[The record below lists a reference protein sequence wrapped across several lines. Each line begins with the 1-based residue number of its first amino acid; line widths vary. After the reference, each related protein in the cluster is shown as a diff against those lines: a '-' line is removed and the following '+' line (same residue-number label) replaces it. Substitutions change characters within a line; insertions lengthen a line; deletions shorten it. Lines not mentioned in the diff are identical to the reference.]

1 MANRFQNVINQ
12 LPEGD
17 ERNRIETAL
26 NDSTISSEAAL
37 RAIIH
42 GRTVESAT
50 SLLRELLELG
60 LGDASA
66 LAGILVTG
74 KYFISILSTHYIYSI
89 IL

>member
-1 MANRFQNVINQ
+1 MANRFQNIINQ

-26 NDSTISSEAAL
+26 NNSTISSEAEL
-37 RAIIH
+37 RAIIQ
-42 GRTVESAT
+42 GNSKPETT